1 MNYWDY
7 TILFGSII
15 GIVNSLLLMI
25 YSLSTSKGN
34 RTTNYLFAFLV
45 FVLTLRV
52 SKSIILTYSDGIHD
66 FLLTI
71 GLSGFMAIGPAYY
84 LYTQSI
90 IKRKFT
96 LSSKDSI
103 HLLPAIIFTFLWVK
117 LDFIR
122 TNGDVWHLF
131 YRSILLQY
139 MIYIVLSVQTFNALK
154 DSHPKIRR
162 DLSIIGWFLLAI
174 WFSYALNEV
183 AGFPYISGAIL
194 YSLLIYFS
202 IIILINKG
210 FLIDMTAP
218 KYAKSGVDETVTS
231 KLAENLVRILSDES
245 IITDSQLSMKK
256 LSKLLNA
263 SPHATSQVLNE
274 ATGFTFFEL
283 IADRRISIACKKL
296 LNNKEEP
303 IAQIAYGVGY
313 NSLSAFNTAFKKQM
327 NVTPSQY
334 RKENAQ

>member
-1 MNYWDY
+1 
-7 TILFGSII
+7 
-15 GIVNSLLLMI
+15 
-25 YSLSTSKGN
+25 
-34 RTTNYLFAFLV
+34 
-45 FVLTLRV
+45 
-52 SKSIILTYSDGIHD
+52 
-66 FLLTI
+66 
-71 GLSGFMAIGPAYY
+71 
-84 LYTQSI
+84 
-90 IKRKFT
+90 
-96 LSSKDSI
+96 
-103 HLLPAIIFTFLWVK
+103 
-117 LDFIR
+117 
-122 TNGDVWHLF
+122 
-131 YRSILLQY
+131 